1 MEKSC
6 NTFSYSISA
15 QSEELTVV
23 LDKSIATENVVKEQQ
38 SVVVELE
45 AVVEAL
51 KRENAGKHFL
61 NNNEINTFI

>member
-51 KRENAGKHFL
+51 KRENAGKHSL